1 MNFISLRSRITVV
14 FDKLEWDSTE
24 GGDPTREI
32 DRGRKRAR
40 KREGLQHKQNVR
52 PSANIYWL
60 NRTHVRCALTKRYL
74 RSYGNLTID
83 SSKSLNNTLPP
94 FPLYNFCRSNDTFY
108 WREYFAMFFSKPQYI
123 NRNYHKIGDGKLFG
137 FGKWKIV
144 RISFPKKFQKIEH
157 FLDSIVSMFFL
168 VKKFAVIFLTLI
180 TRIVNFRRWNSW
192 QRKGTQ
198 ERDSRRFYVSWIVGR
213 MNILIHS
220 WRGRDYNYQ
229 RTAHYDGY
237 RISDVSRI
245 HYLRITNKPPIVFP
259 CDIFVVICHLT
270 GECGQMVMF
279 MLLIPLC
286 IVNRNPILQQML
298 SYAHSFVHRN
308 VSICSYSVQILII
321 IRIHRT

>member
-1 MNFISLRSRITVV
+1 MKINTARFHALNNFLQNPNPARIVASRANSGFCKYIRKSFFLSDLVNFISLRSRITVV

-137 FGKWKIV
+137 FENEKL
-144 RISFPKKFQKIEH
+144 F
-157 FLDSIVSMFFL
+157 
-168 VKKFAVIFLTLI
+168 
-180 TRIVNFRRWNSW
+180 
-192 QRKGTQ
+192 
-198 ERDSRRFYVSWIVGR
+198 
-213 MNILIHS
+213 
-220 WRGRDYNYQ
+220 
-229 RTAHYDGY
+229 
-237 RISDVSRI
+237 
-245 HYLRITNKPPIVFP
+245 VFP
-259 CDIFVVICHLT
+259 F
-270 GECGQMVMF
+270 Q
-279 MLLIPLC
+279 
-286 IVNRNPILQQML
+286 RNFKKLNTRL
-298 SYAHSFVHRN
+298 
-308 VSICSYSVQILII
+308 
-321 IRIHRT
+321 